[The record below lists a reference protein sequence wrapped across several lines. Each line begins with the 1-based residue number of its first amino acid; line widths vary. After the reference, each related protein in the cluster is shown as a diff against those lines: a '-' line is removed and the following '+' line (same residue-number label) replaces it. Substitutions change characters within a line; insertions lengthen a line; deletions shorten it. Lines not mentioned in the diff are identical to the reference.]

1 MAQDGPSKM
10 QYGSHPDNWS
20 YYRVLGVKIDADVE
34 EIKSRYKRLALLYH
48 PGTHLEEL
56 GFC

>member
-1 MAQDGPSKM
+1 MANKEGSSKI

-20 YYRVLGVKIDADVE
+20 YYRALGVKVDAELE

-48 PGTHLEEL
+48 PGA
-56 GFC
+56 